1 LNIDLRIAK
10 TLGLSSLLL
19 CLENSREGVKWVLIK
34 RGLFIRSID
43 VIPGEGFSK

>member
-1 LNIDLRIAK
+1 MAK
-10 TLGLSSLLL
+10 ILGLCSLLL
-19 CLENSREGVKWVLIK
+19 FLENSREGVKCVLIK